1 MPIASSHNPLGVVRR
16 GAAVGSRTVALRR
29 RDRPIAATLAAEVTG
44 RARGEVAVNACE
56 PLRCPIRGPGPLSG
70 PSPGRP
76 PRERRP
82 APDAVAVT
90 VEGAV
95 AVTLAP
101 ASAGWLRAIEGTGD
115 VVDHLT
121 GVTSPGSSPVT

>member
-1 MPIASSHNPLGVVRR
+1 MA
-16 GAAVGSRTVALRR
+16 SRTVALRR

-44 RARGEVAVNACE
+44 RARGEVAVNVCE
-56 PLRCPIRGPGPLSG
+56 PLRRPIPRARAV
-70 PSPGRP
+70 PGRP

-82 APDAVAVT
+82 GPDAVAVT

-101 ASAGWLRAIEGTGD
+101 APAGWLRASGGAGD

-121 GVTSPGSSPVT
+121 GVASSGSSPVT

>member
-1 MPIASSHNPLGVVRR
+1 MNV
-16 GAAVGSRTVALRR
+16 
-29 RDRPIAATLAAEVTG
+29 
-44 RARGEVAVNACE
+44 CE
-56 PLRCPIRGPGPLSG
+56 PLRRPIPQARAV
-70 PSPGRP
+70 PGRP

-82 APDAVAVT
+82 GPDAVAVT

-101 ASAGWLRAIEGTGD
+101 APAGWLRAIKGAGD
-115 VVDHLT
+115 VVAHPT